1 MMAPLKKDMFQCKPS
16 TSKKFKTK
24 SQPTSSKSEDFSL
37 SKTFSKAMKKKGI
50 QDIPLMI
57 MPSMCLAENE
67 AKEKAVL
74 NPPADVQ
81 KAVTVTQ
88 FIKSKSL
95 ESKPVTTVPKVEVT
109 LPSSTQPLQS
119 TNILGTQKRIIG
131 SSPTEFAKKRASSN
145 EIIPF
150 GSPESPLSRMNVLH
164 MPSED
169 GDETDSLLSPNLISN
184 MDFPVP
190 ERLLPIGQCDS
201 VAQIADKVR
210 EELKLPDISHLKEDS
225 LDKSDRE
232 DLSSSSRAQ
241 SPRRLTKQSA
251 LETMKTPP
259 EELGAHSLKECK
271 FTAHRPRPKL
281 KKVGPL
287 AADSQVEPDSRKYV
301 GSWAPPSPDPND
313 VNGDGEII
321 EGKGIHL
328 KIDNKRVRIFNTKS
342 FYVTFPSRV
351 NSVLVMRQFYTD
363 AMIVELNWK
372 NTTTKK

>member
-16 TSKKFKTK
+16 TSKKFKPK
-24 SQPTSSKSEDFSL
+24 SQPSSSKSDDFSL
-37 SKTFSKAMKKKGI
+37 SKTFSKALKKKGI
-50 QDIPLMI
+50 QDIPMMI

-95 ESKPVTTVPKVEVT
+95 ETKPHTEVPQVEVT
-109 LPSSTQPLQS
+109 LPSTQPLPT

-131 SSPTEFAKKRASSN
+131 SSPTEFGKKRIASN
-145 EIIPF
+145 EIIAC
-150 GSPESPLSRMNVLH
+150 GSPESPLSKMNVLH

-169 GDETDSLLSPNLISN
+169 GDDTDSLLSPKIISN
-184 MDFPVP
+184 IDFPVP
-190 ERLLPIGQCDS
+190 ERLLSIGQCDS
-201 VAQIADKVR
+201 VAQIVDKVR

-225 LDKSDRE
+225 LDKSDRD
-232 DLSSSSRAQ
+232 DLSTSSRAQ
-241 SPRRLTKQSA
+241 SPRRLTKQVA
-251 LETMKTPP
+251 LDTIKTPP
-259 EELGAHSLKECK
+259 EDQEPHSLRDIKL
-271 FTAHRPRPKL
+271 AAQRHRPKL

-301 GSWAPPSPDPND
+301 GSWAPPTPDPND
-313 VNGDGEII
+313 NNGSEII

-328 KIDNKRVRIFNTKS
+328 KIDNKNVSI
-342 FYVTFPSRV
+342 
-351 NSVLVMRQFYTD
+351 SV
-363 AMIVELNWK
+363 A
-372 NTTTKK
+372 